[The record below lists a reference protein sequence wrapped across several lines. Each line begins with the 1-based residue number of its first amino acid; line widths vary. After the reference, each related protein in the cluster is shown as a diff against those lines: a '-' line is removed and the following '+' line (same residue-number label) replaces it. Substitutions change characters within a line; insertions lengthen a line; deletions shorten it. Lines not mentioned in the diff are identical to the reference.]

1 MFFSFFFL
9 TFTITVFLIH
19 LYLWIRKIRDTE
31 LHGIWRFM
39 LTALMVSGALL
50 IPISLA
56 FSRKLPRDEFGS
68 IAFIAFLWLGFV
80 LYAFLFHS
88 TWDTVRLISAL
99 RRAWYYAVTMLSKSN
114 KLQVNQPEPGRRAFL
129 ARTVAA
135 TSVFTTFGVSVFGVR
150 SAFGEICTPEVP
162 VRLSRLSPALSGF
175 KIALISDVHFGPI
188 LGKNFADYIVQK
200 TNAMKPDLIA
210 ITGDLVDG
218 SVDLLGY
225 DIMPLGK
232 LKAKYGVY
240 FVTGN
245 HEYYSGGV
253 INWIKFFRS
262 LGFRVLGNE
271 QVTIGDSVGPARFD
285 LAGIYDPQGGFF
297 VPGHT
302 PDLKKALTGRKSE
315 KELILLAHRPS
326 QVFEAAHAGGVGLQL
341 SGHTHGGQLWPF
353 GQIVLLNQP
362 YVSGLH
368 LHNKITQIYVT
379 RGTGFWGPPM
389 RVLAPAE
396 ITCIVLTT

>member
-1 MFFSFFFL
+1 MLYSLFFITL
-9 TFTITVFLIH
+9 TTIVVFMH
-19 LYLWIRKIRDTE
+19 YYLWIRKIRDTE
-31 LHGIWRFM
+31 VKGAWRFV
-39 LTALMVSGALL
+39 LTSLMVCGALL
-50 IPISLA
+50 IPLSYFL
-56 FSRKLPRDEFGS
+56 SRKLPRDKFGL
-68 IAFIAFLWLGFV
+68 IAFIAFLWLGFA

-88 TWDTVRLISAL
+88 AWDTVRLVSAL
-99 RRAWYYAVTMLSKSN
+99 NKVWRYVSKLVTKKIETQTDPSDPERRT
-114 KLQVNQPEPGRRAFL
+114 FL

-135 TSVFTTFGVSVFGVR
+135 TGAFTTFGISVFGVR
-150 SAFGEICTPEVP
+150 SAFGEVCTPEVL

-188 LGKNFADYIVQK
+188 LGKDFATYIVEK

-218 SVDLLGY
+218 PVNLLKN
-225 DIMPLGK
+225 DVAPLGK
-232 LKAKYGVY
+232 LQSKYGVY

-245 HEYYSGGV
+245 HEYYTPGV
-253 INWIKFFRS
+253 IKWLDFLRS
-262 LGFRVLGNE
+262 FSFCVLGNDH
-271 QVTIGDSVGPARFD
+271 VTIGDSYGAGRFD
-285 LAGIYDPQGGFF
+285 LAGIYDPRGSISL
-297 VPGHT
+297 PDHT
-302 PDLKKALTGRKSE
+302 PDLPKALEGRNPE
-315 KELILLAHRPS
+315 RELILLAHRPS
-326 QVFEAAHAGGVGLQL
+326 QVFEAAQADVGLQL

-368 LHNKITQIYVT
+368 QHDKLTQIYVT